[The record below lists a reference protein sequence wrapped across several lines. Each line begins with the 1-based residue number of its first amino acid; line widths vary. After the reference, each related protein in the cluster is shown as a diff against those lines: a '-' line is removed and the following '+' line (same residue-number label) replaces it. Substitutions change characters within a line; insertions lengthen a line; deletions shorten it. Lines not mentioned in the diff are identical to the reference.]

1 MDQSEF
7 EELLRSSSRPPG
19 LMTSRKKKSNITGAG
34 GCYQPE
40 GLMISMRVYI
50 PERERTL

>member
-19 LMTSRKKKSNITGAG
+19 LMTSRKSPNPCGIFLVLVLMN
-34 GCYQPE
+34 QPE
-40 GLMISMRVYI
+40 VE
-50 PERERTL
+50 ER